1 MNSTYHLKLHVVVSS
16 VDGHTGCSGED
27 SIQES
32 KVRQTCVVGTRTVH
46 AYIQNI
52 HHVLTDQWHHQA
64 GEGRQTKAK
73 KTNQ

>member
-1 MNSTYHLKLHVVVSS
+1 MNSTYHLELQVVVSS

-27 SIQES
+27 SVQES
-32 KVRQTCVVGTRTVH
+32 KVRQTRVVGTRTVH
-46 AYIQNI
+46 SYIQNI

-64 GEGRQTKAK
+64 EGGGQTKAK